1 MKTFISDIIPR
12 LQRFSQKLDNLT
24 LLTNQHWVVFDDI
37 INNKI
42 TYIFREN
49 NDLIIS
55 INGKAEIA
63 KWEYIGNNSLLI
75 KRNDGTNYVFKHGFF
90 DENILALKID
100 SKEQYAFLVNENK
113 YDGELNSLDRIV
125 DFLNKKYL
133 VSNERKKIEDKT
145 VRRCRYPYK
154 TDLGT
159 LEIEQ
164 INSEIYIGQKVYLNG
179 NKAPNGKYKLG
190 FMWYIRVNDGEI
202 SDIVIF

>member
-1 MKTFISDIIPR
+1 MMGR
-12 LQRFSQKLDNLT
+12 
-24 LLTNQHWVVFDDI
+24 
-37 INNKI
+37 
-42 TYIFREN
+42 
-49 NDLIIS
+49 
-55 INGKAEIA
+55 
-63 KWEYIGNNSLLI
+63 
-75 KRNDGTNYVFKHGFF
+75 
-90 DENILALKID
+90 
-100 SKEQYAFLVNENK
+100 
-113 YDGELNSLDRIV
+113 ELNSLDRIV

>member
-113 YDGELNSLDRIV
+113 YDGEGV
-125 DFLNKKYL
+125 
-133 VSNERKKIEDKT
+133 
-145 VRRCRYPYK
+145 
-154 TDLGT
+154 
-159 LEIEQ
+159 
-164 INSEIYIGQKVYLNG
+164 
-179 NKAPNGKYKLG
+179 KL
-190 FMWYIRVNDGEI
+190 IR
-202 SDIVIF
+202 SYR